1 MYGKSVV
8 AVVLGLQ
15 IGFSAFLSAEASAQD
30 ITASPPAPASLMV
43 NGQLTHLVK
52 EPILIQEKTYIT
64 AQDAARILQAEWVLD
79 GKTGTLQIGDSR
91 SLGFQWDTGKV
102 AVNGVWQEQGE
113 QAIVQGQDIYLPLR
127 WIVEQ
132 AGHEIAW
139 NEQEHQVQI
148 TTTLKEG
155 GLTLM
160 NTEQLSAEEQKFV
173 ESVKKT
179 RGIHQQGDLFV
190 IARGESPNPGYGL
203 KVTATQWTWEQLIV
217 YVKQTSPEPDRMYP
231 QVISY
236 PVIVAKA
243 ELPPYT
249 TVVFLDADTKKELF
263 AQEPNPQ

>member
-1 MYGKSVV
+1 MNGKSVV

-15 IGFSAFLSAEASAQD
+15 IGFSAFLSAGASAHD

-52 EPILIQEKTYIT
+52 EPILIQEKTYIS
-64 AQDAARILQAEWVLD
+64 AQDAAMILQAEWVLE

-91 SLGFQWDTGKV
+91 SLGFQLDTGKV
-102 AVNGVWQEQGE
+102 AVNGEWQEHGE
-113 QAIVQGQDIYLPLR
+113 QALTDGQDIYLPLR

-139 NEQEHQVQI
+139 NEQEHRVQI

-155 GLTLM
+155 GLTLLE
-160 NTEQLSAEEQKFV
+160 TDQLTADEQKFV

-179 RGIHQQGDLFV
+179 RGIHQQGDVFV

-217 YVKQTSPEPDRMYP
+217 YVKQTSPEPDKMYS
-231 QVISY
+231 QVITY

-263 AQEPNPQ
+263 AQKSTPQ